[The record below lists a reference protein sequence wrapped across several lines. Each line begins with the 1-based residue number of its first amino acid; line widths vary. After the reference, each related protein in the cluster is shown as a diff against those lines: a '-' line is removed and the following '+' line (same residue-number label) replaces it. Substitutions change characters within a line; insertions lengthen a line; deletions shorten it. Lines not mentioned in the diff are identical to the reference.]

1 MSYEDYLLPRDERL
15 DRVAKAIYRTER
27 EGTVEALLD
36 ANPGLAA
43 LGPILP
49 RGTVL
54 KVPARPA
61 VVSTGT
67 VRPWE

>member
-1 MSYEDYLLPRDERL
+1 MSYGAYTVPRDERL
-15 DRVAKAIYRTER
+15 DRVAKAIYQTER
-27 EGTVEALLD
+27 EGTMELLLD

-43 LGPILP
+43 FGPIVP

-54 KVPARPA
+54 AVPARRIVPT
-61 VVSTGT
+61 SSF